1 MAGNCLSF
9 FRTFTPKER
18 IMKFLLSPLLP
29 LLFLFLPCLSTAV
42 EARDTAEPDSTGLP
56 GDHFSLEG
64 ALELFKTSSSPEDF
78 EKRLN
83 MEDGHVNNLDLNE
96 DGEVDYIRVVGHM
109 EGDLQV
115 LVLQVDVSASESQ
128 DIAVIEMERKGDDDV
143 VLQIIG
149 DEDVYGE
156 SVIMEPY
163 EQYTVEPDAPR
174 QTEPSRVVVNVWTWP
189 AVRYMYA
196 PGYTVWVS
204 PWRWRAYPTW
214 WRPWRPLR
222 WTAWHVRVT
231 PFRAHRYHVVT
242 THRVVRAHKVYAPRR
257 THSKVVKSK
266 TTTVV
271 KTRKGTVKKTTTTT
285 KVKGPRGNTKV
296 KQKTRVSGKKRG
308 G

>member
-1 MAGNCLSF
+1 
-9 FRTFTPKER
+9 
-18 IMKFLLSPLLP
+18 MKTLLSLFIPLW
-29 LLFLFLPCLSTAV
+29 FLFLPGLSTV
-42 EARDTAEPDSTGLP
+42 VTARDTVEPDSTGLP

-83 MEDGHVNNLDLNE
+83 QEDGHVNNLDLNE

-109 EGDLQV
+109 EGDMQV
-115 LVLQVDVSASESQ
+115 LVLQVDVSAKESQ
-128 DIAVIEMERKGDDDV
+128 DIAVIEMERQGEDEV

-156 SVIMEPY
+156 SVIVEPY

-222 WTAWHVRVT
+222 WSAWHVRVT

-242 THRVVRAHKVYAPRR
+242 NHRVVRAHKVYVPRR
-257 THSKVVKSK
+257 THSTVVKSK

-296 KQKTRVSGKKRG
+296 KQKTKVTGKRRG

>member
-1 MAGNCLSF
+1 
-9 FRTFTPKER
+9 
-18 IMKFLLSPLLP
+18 MKTLLSLFIPLW
-29 LLFLFLPCLSTAV
+29 FLFLPGMSTV
-42 EARDTAEPDSTGLP
+42 VTARDTVEPDSTGLP

-83 MEDGHVNNLDLNE
+83 QEDGHVNNLDLNE

-109 EGDLQV
+109 EGDMQV
-115 LVLQVDVSASESQ
+115 LVLQVDVSAKESQ
-128 DIAVIEMERKGDDDV
+128 DIAVIEMERQGEDEV

-149 DEDVYGE
+149 DEDIYGE
-156 SVIMEPY
+156 SVIVEPY

-222 WTAWHVRVT
+222 WSAWHVRVT

-242 THRVVRAHKVYAPRR
+242 NHRVVRAHKVYVPRR
-257 THSKVVKSK
+257 THSTVVKSK

-296 KQKTRVSGKKRG
+296 KQKTKVTGKRRG

>member
-1 MAGNCLSF
+1 
-9 FRTFTPKER
+9 
-18 IMKFLLSPLLP
+18 MKTLLSPFLP
-29 LLFLFLPCLSTAV
+29 LLFLFLPGMSTVVA
-42 EARDTAEPDSTGLP
+42 ARDIVEPDSTGLP

-83 MEDGHVNNLDLNE
+83 QEDGHVNNLDLNE

-109 EGDLQV
+109 EGDMQV
-115 LVLQVDVSASESQ
+115 LVLQVDVSAKESQ
-128 DIAVIEMERKGDDDV
+128 DIAVIEMERQGEDDV

-156 SVIMEPY
+156 SVIVEPY

-222 WTAWHVRVT
+222 WSAWHVRVT

-242 THRVVRAHKVYAPRR
+242 NHRVVRAHKVYAPRR
-257 THSKVVKSK
+257 THSTVVKSK

-296 KQKTRVSGKKRG
+296 KQKTKVTGKRRG

>member
-1 MAGNCLSF
+1 
-9 FRTFTPKER
+9 
-18 IMKFLLSPLLP
+18 MKTLLSLFIPLW
-29 LLFLFLPCLSTAV
+29 FLFLPGMSTV
-42 EARDTAEPDSTGLP
+42 VTARDTVEPDSTGLP

-83 MEDGHVNNLDLNE
+83 QEDGHVNNLDLNE

-109 EGDLQV
+109 EGDMQV
-115 LVLQVDVSASESQ
+115 LVLQVDVSAKESQ
-128 DIAVIEMERKGDDDV
+128 DIAVIEMERQGEDEV

-156 SVIMEPY
+156 SVIVEPY

-222 WTAWHVRVT
+222 WSAWHVRVT

-242 THRVVRAHKVYAPRR
+242 NHRVVRAHKVYVPRR
-257 THSKVVKSK
+257 THSTVVKSK

-296 KQKTRVSGKKRG
+296 KQKTKVTGKRRG